1 MALFEELNREGITI
15 VLVTHEQDIADH
27 ASRQVRFHDGEIVED
42 TRPDRSIH
50 HDRRKPHAED
60 DAGARV

>member
-1 MALFEELNREGITI
+1 MIRQLNSEGITI

-27 ASRQVRFHDGEIVED
+27 ASRQVRFHDGRIVED

-50 HDRRKPHAED
+50 HDRRKPQPP
-60 DAGARV
+60 DAIPSGESV